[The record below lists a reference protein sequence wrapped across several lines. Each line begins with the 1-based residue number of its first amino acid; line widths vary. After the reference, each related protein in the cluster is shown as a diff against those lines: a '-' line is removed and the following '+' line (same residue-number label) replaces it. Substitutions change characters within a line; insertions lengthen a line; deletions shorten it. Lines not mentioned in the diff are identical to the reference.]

1 MVTLKCLCSGLILA
15 PSMTQR
21 DRLLQNQSPAQSQVR
36 SRCHKGTSCGP
47 SASRGPRLLHR
58 PGVHPSGSGP
68 VRQSPV
74 FHMLKLGLLVPHL
87 CSTIWRGS
95 CLEYQPGSPSLV
107 GLRHA
112 VATGIPQILIF
123 FFDRKKRSLLQ
134 PPWSLLPFPDPSLV
148 CVIRQVKVG
157 SLDLNLKPS
166 NREPVNQLRLTEDV
180 MRLGDPYI
188 LSHGQVQV
196 RTSMKGFR

>member
-1 MVTLKCLCSGLILA
+1 MTLKCLCSGLILA

-123 FFDRKKRSLLQ
+123 FF
-134 PPWSLLPFPDPSLV
+134 
-148 CVIRQVKVG
+148 
-157 SLDLNLKPS
+157 
-166 NREPVNQLRLTEDV
+166 LTEKNAASSS
-180 MRLGDPYI
+180 P
-188 LSHGQVQV
+188 HGAYFPSQ
-196 RTSMKGFR
+196 THL